1 MGELAER
8 TNVSKRTIDY
18 YTKIGLLHPRRSD
31 SNYRLYDEEAV
42 EAIEMVK
49 RYKKMNCPLYEIKD
63 IIDMLQSKKLSN
75 KSLEM
80 HVDHIAQLMQNLE
93 KEIKDM
99 QQLMD
104 HMNREQRTIIREK
117 LSKQSANLVRAL
129 LAIYY

>member
-1 MGELAER
+1 MKL
-8 TNVSKRTIDY
+8 
-18 YTKIGLLHPRRSD
+18 KISLICC
-31 SNYRLYDEEAV
+31 N
-42 EAIEMVK
+42 
-49 RYKKMNCPLYEIKD
+49 
-63 IIDMLQSKKLSN
+63 QKKLSN

-104 HMNREQRTIIREK
+104 HMNREQHTIIREK

>member
-1 MGELAER
+1 M
-8 TNVSKRTIDY
+8 SKRTIDY

-42 EAIEMVK
+42 EAIELVK
-49 RYKKMNCPLYEIKD
+49 RYKKVNCPLNEIKD
-63 IIDMLQSKKLSN
+63 IIDMMQSKTLSN

-80 HVDHIAQLMQNLE
+80 HVEHIAQLMQNLE

-104 HMNREQRTIIREK
+104 HMNGKQRAIIMEK
-117 LSKQSANLVRAL
+117 LSKQCANLVKAL
-129 LAIYY
+129 QVIFD